1 MLSQQIRYGLPEDLI
16 PLIIQYA
23 CVSPSAE
30 ALYNYSKK
38 KYKAKLFET
47 NYVRDDEDGNEVPLT
62 EEDWDDMVVDC
73 VAECNKPVTHQTRMT
88 HYIMECSYNKPQ
100 HWFRILTMK
109 GLSADK
115 FNENYNYWKKILEL
129 SASSHPNSKLLAR
142 QYAWRTYKKL
152 TDCPTS
158 VY

>member
-38 KYKAKLFET
+38 KYGAKIFET
-47 NYVRDDEDGNEVPLT
+47 EYVKDDDDGNEVPLT
-62 EEDWDDMVVDC
+62 EEDWEEMVL
-73 VAECNKPVTHQTRMT
+73 EESQKPLEHQSRFTF
-88 HYIMECSYNKPQ
+88 HVMECLYNNPSVL
-100 HWFRILTMK
+100 FRRLILE
-109 GLSADK
+109 GLHADK
-115 FNENYNYWKKILEL
+115 YNQKQKINHWYKIKSV

-142 QYAWRTYKKL
+142 QYAWRTYKNL
-152 TDCPTS
+152 TDCPTC
-158 VY
+158 VH